1 VPQPPVDPT
10 SPDSRSGRW
19 PCGRS
24 RRSVALRWSDV
35 DMDRSRLRISGTLTR
50 LNGQLVTTEPKTASS
65 RRWRAALPESAA
77 PAQHS
82 ATGAGGRSSACG
94 QHLGKEQHGL
104 TTASGEPMDP
114 RNVLRAVTD
123 AARQIGLD
131 GVTVHTL
138 RHSAATLSLECGVHL
153 KGVSSLLGHAN
164 IRITAETY
172 AHLSDDA
179 ARSALTRL
187 SQSLAAPSRDVGV
200 SVGVK
205 RPQRANH
212 PLPTTLKMPLTRG
225 DAGGRYWDRTSDLF
239 RVSEIHPP
247 GVAPTRS
254 CLSVDT
260 SCWVPVHTLVVLHQ
274 LLHRRGCRAH
284 HPACPRM
291 TIKPEPMVAWS
302 ARRI

>member
-1 VPQPPVDPT
+1 M
-10 SPDSRSGRW
+10 
-19 PCGRS
+19 
-24 RRSVALRWSDV
+24 ALRWSDV

-50 LNGQLVTTEPKTASS
+50 LNGQLLTTEPKTASS
-65 RRWRAALPESAA
+65 RRWLPLSRDLLLLLNIQRQAQEEDRRRAANTWVKS
-77 PAQHS
+77 
-82 ATGAGGRSSACG
+82 GMVF
-94 QHLGKEQHGL
+94 

-138 RHSAATLSLECGVHL
+138 RHSAATLLLESGVHL

-187 SQSLAAPSRDVGV
+187 SQSLTAPSRDVGV

-205 RPQRANH
+205 RPQRAKSPAAENTE
-212 PLPTTLKMPLTRG
+212 LGSTDSL
-225 DAGGRYWDRTSDLF
+225 
-239 RVSEIHPP
+239 
-247 GVAPTRS
+247 GVDCAS
-254 CLSVDT
+254 
-260 SCWVPVHTLVVLHQ
+260 
-274 LLHRRGCRAH
+274 
-284 HPACPRM
+284 
-291 TIKPEPMVAWS
+291 
-302 ARRI
+302 